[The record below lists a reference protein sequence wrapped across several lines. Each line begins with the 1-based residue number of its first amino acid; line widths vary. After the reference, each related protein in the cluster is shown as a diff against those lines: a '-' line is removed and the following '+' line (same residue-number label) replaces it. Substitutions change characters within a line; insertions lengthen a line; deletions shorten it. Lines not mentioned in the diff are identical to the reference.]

1 MCEARML
8 RSNECAKARMSEGRM
23 LRSNE
28 CAKARMS
35 EGRMLTLSTNAGGEC
50 LAT

>member
-1 MCEARML
+1 MCE
-8 RSNECAKARMSEGRM
+8 ARMSEGRM
-23 LRSNE
+23 LQSNE
-28 CAKARMS
+28 CVKARMS